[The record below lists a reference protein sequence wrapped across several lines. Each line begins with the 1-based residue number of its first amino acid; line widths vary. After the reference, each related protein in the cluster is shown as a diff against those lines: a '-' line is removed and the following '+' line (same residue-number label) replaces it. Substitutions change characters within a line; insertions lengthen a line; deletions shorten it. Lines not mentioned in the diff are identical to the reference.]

1 MTTTSRSLEGGST
14 VSAATPLRKSLVTPT
29 TLVLVAL
36 TLIGFYF
43 LSVRFLHGLGAVAN
57 INSGYPWGI
66 WVVVDV
72 IIGTAIGCGGFAMA
86 LLVYIFNRGQYHAL
100 MRPAL
105 LSGMFG
111 YTLGGFA
118 VIFDL
123 GRYWHFYNLLLPQHA
138 QLNSVMYEVAL
149 CVMAYVVVLWIEF
162 APVILERFGLHG
174 IRRGLQRWMFVFAAL
189 GVLLPTMLQSSLGSM
204 LLVMGNKLSP
214 LWFTPWL
221 PALFVVSALAMGYA
235 IVMFEATVV
244 SKTFALPSEQAL
256 IGKLS
261 TVVGWVTVAWLVLRW
276 GDLFA
281 RGALPLAFEGGVRPL
296 MFWIENV
303 LFLAAALAFLIPAC
317 RASRRAS
324 FLAAAAL
331 LAAGSLYRLDAYLI
345 GYQPLNGWSYFPSL
359 PELMVTIGVVALE
372 VLLYLVFIKTLP
384 VLRGAAAQR

>member
-138 QLNSVMYEVAL
+138 AVELGDVRGRAVRDGVRGGAVDRVRSGDPGTLRPPRNQAWAPAL
-149 CVMAYVVVLWIEF
+149 DVRVRRARRAAADD
-162 APVILERFGLHG
+162 APVVARFD
-174 IRRGLQRWMFVFAAL
+174 AA
-189 GVLLPTMLQSSLGSM
+189 GDGQ
-204 LLVMGNKLSP
+204 
-214 LWFTPWL
+214 
-221 PALFVVSALAMGYA
+221 
-235 IVMFEATVV
+235 
-244 SKTFALPSEQAL
+244 QAL
-256 IGKLS
+256 RRCGS
-261 TVVGWVTVAWLVLRW
+261 PRGCRPCSSSARW
-276 GDLFA
+276 RWA
-281 RGALPLAFEGGVRPL
+281 T
-296 MFWIENV
+296 
-303 LFLAAALAFLIPAC
+303 
-317 RASRRAS
+317 
-324 FLAAAAL
+324 
-331 LAAGSLYRLDAYLI
+331 
-345 GYQPLNGWSYFPSL
+345 PS
-359 PELMVTIGVVALE
+359 
-372 VLLYLVFIKTLP
+372 
-384 VLRGAAAQR
+384 